1 MTIVSISLPE
11 KFLKE
16 IDEIADDMGFAGRS
30 EVIRTGLRLLL
41 DEKKAKEKLKGEI
54 DAILLVIHDDIDIIL
69 GKIKIKAKGGHGG
82 HNGIKSIIDTFGT
95 GDFTRVRIGIDH
107 PGAREGVVGHVLG
120 SFSAEEA
127 EDLDRLIQH
136 AGEAVAAILQSGAKA
151 AMNRFHGT

>member
-54 DAILLVIHDDIDIIL
+54 DAILLVIHDDKFSKNITEIHHRHDDIVKTQL
-69 GKIKIKAKGGHGG
+69 
-82 HNGIKSIIDTFGT
+82 HNHLENNKCFQV
-95 GDFTRVRIGIDH
+95 F
-107 PGAREGVVGHVLG
+107 L
-120 SFSAEEA
+120 
-127 EDLDRLIQH
+127 LK
-136 AGEAVAAILQSGAKA
+136 GEAKNIVRLSEEFQTSRKTDTVKLIVS
-151 AMNRFHGT
+151 